1 MFKHSLRHDRVPSIQ
16 AQVTGLYYLS
26 LSLFLY
32 ATLASIEVIY
42 TIVIL
47 NAEFTIMIFRPK
59 SHLLGDTKSRKTWK
73 WYSGSLK
80 TWPRPCSQGKKK
92 KNQWIHNLPASL
104 LPHISARKQRSN
116 KYEWRFTNGFSWLP

>member
-1 MFKHSLRHDRVPSIQ
+1 MFKPSLRHDRVPSIQ

-59 SHLLGDTKSRKTWK
+59 SHLLGDTKSRKT
-73 WYSGSLK
+73 
-80 TWPRPCSQGKKK
+80 
-92 KNQWIHNLPASL
+92 
-104 LPHISARKQRSN
+104 
-116 KYEWRFTNGFSWLP
+116 

>member
-59 SHLLGDTKSRKTWK
+59 SHLLGDAKSRKT
-73 WYSGSLK
+73 
-80 TWPRPCSQGKKK
+80 
-92 KNQWIHNLPASL
+92 
-104 LPHISARKQRSN
+104 
-116 KYEWRFTNGFSWLP
+116 